1 MCRRTL
7 EHVNNHLSLRFYLLE
22 NSQFPSLLVLDFDFD
37 LVLPF
42 TFTFPFTFLKKSLS
56 GSSCNNMKAFLAYA
70 TRPSRVSLPALLCT
84 CCSST
89 SLLYRSFTD
98 LFKSCLS
105 NSGYV
110 IREGSLSLYTTIL
123 DALSSSG
130 NENFVKPYSVSAGSS
145 IVMS

>member
-70 TRPSRVSLPALLCT
+70 PDLQGYLYQLCFVLVAHLPAYCIGALLI
-84 CCSST
+84 CSNHV
-89 SLLYRSFTD
+89 
-98 LFKSCLS
+98 CQ
-105 NSGYV
+105 
-110 IREGSLSLYTTIL
+110 I
-123 DALSSSG
+123 
-130 NENFVKPYSVSAGSS
+130 
-145 IVMS
+145 